1 MILSPRHEGSGVCG
15 CFLCNFQMFVKLL
28 SKNLCCLMLS
38 EHMLVVLNTFQITPS
53 GCFVLNLFILTNV

>member
-1 MILSPRHEGSGVCG
+1 MFVVV
-15 CFLCNFQMFVKLL
+15 FLCNFQMFVKLL
-28 SKNLCCLMLS
+28 SKNLCCLMLT